1 MPVISMMNIYYLD
14 ELLSW
19 AGDLRLP
26 INALYLSQPAQFAL
40 SNLTHSAKESI
51 INKFSNSPW
60 PEMKQILHVI
70 QQQPE
75 SDGKEFVQLTQ
86 HFDSLRCQN
95 FGDSH
100 KEFANIM
107 KMC

>member
-1 MPVISMMNIYYLD
+1 
-14 ELLSW
+14 LS
-19 AGDLRLP
+19 
-26 INALYLSQPAQFAL
+26 INAGYLSYPAPFAL
-40 SNLTHSAKESI
+40 ANLTHSAKESI

-75 SDGKEFVQLTQ
+75 SDGKEFVKLTQ
-86 HFDSLRCQN
+86 HFDQLRSQN
-95 FGDSH
+95 FSNTH
-100 KEFANIM
+100 KEFATIM